1 MRYQL
6 ISPMDYSMTNIEQ
19 ILYNRGINPED
30 IKKFKYPT
38 EDSVIDPLLLKN
50 VEEGAKMLIRHVGQ
64 NDKIF
69 I

>member
-1 MRYQL
+1 MN
-6 ISPMDYSMTNIEQ
+6 YSMTNIEQ
-19 ILYNRGINPED
+19 VLYNRGIDLED

-38 EDSVIDPLLLKN
+38 EDSVIDPLLLEN
-50 VEEGAKMLIRHVGQ
+50 MEEGAKMLIRHVSQ